1 MLDKSH
7 HAGCST
13 GNNWFPT
20 ILLFSLKCFLC
31 QSGLESTQPGVIL
44 LQLQSSP
51 FNLNLQLQYKTLQ
64 PKACQCQY
72 SREPQSTE
80 STLPETFAG
89 HIVQQKC
96 SDFLQ
101 RANIN
106 KKTVKIFSKSS
117 SFIFLSP
124 SQSNSNRNSLV
135 FQFHYI
141 LFLLDSSFQKIKGS
155 L

>member
-1 MLDKSH
+1 MPV
-7 HAGCST
+7 APP

-31 QSGLESTQPGVIL
+31 RSGLESPQPGVIL

-51 FNLNLQLQYKTLQ
+51 FNFNLQLQYKTLQ
-64 PKACQCQY
+64 LKACQY
-72 SREPQSTE
+72 SRESQSTE

-117 SFIFLSP
+117 SFIFLSL
-124 SQSNSNRNSLV
+124 SQSNSNRNGLV
-135 FQFHYI
+135 F
-141 LFLLDSSFQKIKGS
+141 
-155 L
+155 